1 MFSWCHWL
9 DRVRSPRVRRRG
21 TGDSLALDT
30 LVQTSRRLTQI
41 SLMERSVF
49 AAAGEP
55 ISGRHRR
62 GDPCSVT
69 SSAVSYSGN
78 NVHFGGQL
86 PAGTAASI
94 LTTPSLSS
102 ISSKEESPGVE
113 SCRLIM
119 TTTETSPASGSDRF
133 FNNSS
138 SLCRQLSP
146 PANTLTVVSG
156 LRVKNRCGAAG
167 QHQLPA
173 TAAGGQQLPATAV
186 GGWRLLE
193 RAGGGGGPLSRSIK
207 ARRGRSTARQMG
219 SGLSLGKTKGLDRRV
234 SSV

>member
-49 AAAGEP
+49 AVDGEP
-55 ISGRHRR
+55 SSGRHRR
-62 GDPCSVT
+62 DPCSVT

-102 ISSKEESPGVE
+102 ISSKDESPAVE
-113 SCRLIM
+113 SSRLIM
-119 TTTETSPASGSDRF
+119 TAETSPASGSDRVL
-133 FNNSS
+133 NNSS

-156 LRVKNRCGAAG
+156 LRGKNRCGAAG
-167 QHQLPA
+167 QQLPAGGQQLPA
-173 TAAGGQQLPATAV
+173 TAAGGQQQPLY
-186 GGWRLLE
+186 LLE
-193 RAGGGGGPLSRSIK
+193 RTGGGGPLSRSIK
-207 ARRGRSTARQMG
+207 ARRGRSTARHMG
-219 SGLSLGKTKGLDRRV
+219 SGLSLSRSKGLDRRV

>member
-1 MFSWCHWL
+1 L

-62 GDPCSVT
+62 DPCSIT

-102 ISSKEESPGVE
+102 ISSKDESPAVE

-119 TTTETSPASGSDRF
+119 TTTETSPAGSDRVL
-133 FNNSS
+133 NNSS
-138 SLCRQLSP
+138 SLWRQLSP

-156 LRVKNRCGAAG
+156 LRIKNKYGAAG
-167 QHQLPA
+167 QQLPA
-173 TAAGGQQLPATAV
+173 TAAGGQQPLH
-186 GGWRLLE
+186 LLE
-193 RAGGGGGPLSRSIK
+193 RMGGGGPLSRSIK
-207 ARRGRSTARQMG
+207 ARRGRNAARQMG
-219 SGLSLGKTKGLDRRV
+219 SGLSLSRTKGLDRRV

>member
-49 AAAGEP
+49 AAGGEP
-55 ISGRHRR
+55 SSGRHRR
-62 GDPCSVT
+62 DPCSIT

-78 NVHFGGQL
+78 NVHFYGQL

-102 ISSKEESPGVE
+102 ISSKDESPAVE

-119 TTTETSPASGSDRF
+119 TTTETSPAGSDRV

-167 QHQLPA
+167 QQLQA
-173 TAAGGQQLPATAV
+173 TPTGGQQLPATPV

-193 RAGGGGGPLSRSIK
+193 RTGGGGGPLSRSIK
-207 ARRGRSTARQMG
+207 ARRGRSAARQMG
-219 SGLSLGKTKGLDRRV
+219 SGFSLSKTKGLDRRV

>member
-1 MFSWCHWL
+1 M

-62 GDPCSVT
+62 DPCSIT

-102 ISSKEESPGVE
+102 ISSKDESPAVE

-119 TTTETSPASGSDRF
+119 TTTETSPAGSDRVL
-133 FNNSS
+133 NNSS
-138 SLCRQLSP
+138 SLWRQLSP

-156 LRVKNRCGAAG
+156 LRIKNKYGAAG
-167 QHQLPA
+167 QQLPA
-173 TAAGGQQLPATAV
+173 TAAGGQQPLH
-186 GGWRLLE
+186 LLE
-193 RAGGGGGPLSRSIK
+193 RMGGGGPLSRSIK
-207 ARRGRSTARQMG
+207 ARRGRNAARQMG
-219 SGLSLGKTKGLDRRV
+219 SGLSLSRTKGLDRRV

>member
-62 GDPCSVT
+62 DPCSIT

-102 ISSKEESPGVE
+102 ISSKDESPAVE

-119 TTTETSPASGSDRF
+119 TTTETSPASGSDRVL
-133 FNNSS
+133 NNSL

-156 LRVKNRCGAAG
+156 LRVNRCGAAG
-167 QHQLPA
+167 QQLP
-173 TAAGGQQLPATAV
+173 AGGQQLPATPA
-186 GGWRLLE
+186 GGQQPLVLFKRT
-193 RAGGGGGPLSRSIK
+193 GGGGPLSRSIK
-207 ARRGRSTARQMG
+207 ARRGRSSAARHMG
-219 SGLSLGKTKGLDRRV
+219 SGLHLSRSKGLDRRV

>member
-49 AAAGEP
+49 AAGGEP
-55 ISGRHRR
+55 SSGRHRR
-62 GDPCSVT
+62 DPCSIT

-78 NVHFGGQL
+78 TVHFGGQL

-102 ISSKEESPGVE
+102 ISSKDESPAVE

-119 TTTETSPASGSDRF
+119 TTTETSPASGSDRVL
-133 FNNSS
+133 NNSL

-156 LRVKNRCGAAG
+156 LRMKNRCGAAG
-167 QHQLPA
+167 QLLSA
-173 TAAGGQQLPATAV
+173 TTAGGQQPLV
-186 GGWRLLE
+186 LLE
-193 RAGGGGGPLSRSIK
+193 RTGGGGGPLSRSIK

-219 SGLSLGKTKGLDRRV
+219 SGLHLCRTKGLDRRV

>member
-49 AAAGEP
+49 AAGGEP
-55 ISGRHRR
+55 SSGRHRR
-62 GDPCSVT
+62 DPCSVT

-102 ISSKEESPGVE
+102 ISSKDESPAVE

-119 TTTETSPASGSDRF
+119 TTTETSPASGSDRVL
-133 FNNSS
+133 NNSS

-156 LRVKNRCGAAG
+156 LRGKNRCGAAG
-167 QHQLPA
+167 QQLP
-173 TAAGGQQLPATAV
+173 AGGQQPLV
-186 GGWRLLE
+186 LLE
-193 RAGGGGGPLSRSIK
+193 RTGGGGGPLSRSIK
-207 ARRGRSTARQMG
+207 ARRGRSTARHMG
-219 SGLSLGKTKGLDRRV
+219 SGLSLSRSKGLDRRV

>member
-49 AAAGEP
+49 AAASGEP
-55 ISGRHRR
+55 SSGRHRR

-102 ISSKEESPGVE
+102 ISSKDESPAAE

-119 TTTETSPASGSDRF
+119 TTTETSPASGSDRVL
-133 FNNSS
+133 NNSS
-138 SLCRQLSP
+138 SLYRQLSP

-156 LRVKNRCGAAG
+156 LRVKNRYGAA
-167 QHQLPA
+167 
-173 TAAGGQQLPATAV
+173 GQQLPAAAAA
-186 GGWRLLE
+186 GQQPLHLLE
-193 RAGGGGGPLSRSIK
+193 RPGGGGPLSRSIK

-219 SGLSLGKTKGLDRRV
+219 SGLSLSKTKGLDRRV